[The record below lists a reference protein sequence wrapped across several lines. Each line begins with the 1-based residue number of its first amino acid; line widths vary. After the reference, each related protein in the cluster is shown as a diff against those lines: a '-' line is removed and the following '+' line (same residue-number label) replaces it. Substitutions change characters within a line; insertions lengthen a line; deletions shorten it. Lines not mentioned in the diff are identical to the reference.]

1 MIPFK
6 KILFPVDYSALCKQM
21 VPHVEQMLTHFSAQ
35 LTLVRAYTNTDEL
48 EEVPE
53 LEQRQLQQFI
63 ALQFPN
69 RHVDGLYQEGETG
82 KVIDDVIRHQ
92 GTDLVMM
99 PTHGHSPR
107 RRFLLGSVTAKVLH
121 DVSAAVW
128 TGVAQAIDR
137 KPCEVAYKKIL
148 CAVDFS
154 EDIEAVLRGA
164 HEMASSYGAQLL
176 FVHAGEGPSL
186 KKDGEESDAN
196 HLSRWKQKLGIDAPH
211 KMLIGRVAEVVCR
224 EAAQEKADLV
234 VIGRGQ
240 IQGMISR
247 IWSHVYEIV
256 RESPCPV
263 LSI

>member
-6 KILFPVDYSALCKQM
+6 KILFPVDYSALCKEM

-35 LTLVRAYTNTDEL
+35 LTLVRAYTDTDRI

-53 LEQRQLQQFI
+53 REQRQLQEFI
-63 ALQFPN
+63 ALQFPH
-69 RHVDGLYQEGETG
+69 RHVDGLYQVGEPG
-82 KVIDDVIRHQ
+82 AVIDDVVRHQ

-99 PTHGHSPR
+99 PTHGLSPR

-128 TGVAQAIDR
+128 TGVGEAIEK
-137 KPCEVAYKKIL
+137 KPREVAYRKIL

-164 HEMASSYGAQLL
+164 HEMASSYRAQLL
-176 FVHAGEGPSL
+176 LVHVGVDPAL
-186 KKDGEESDAN
+186 KQDGEESDAD
-196 HLSRWKQKLGIDAPH
+196 HLTRWKQKLGIDAPH
-211 KMLIGRVAEVVCR
+211 KILAGRVAEVICR
-224 EAAQEKADLV
+224 EAAQEHADLV

-240 IQGMISR
+240 IQGMIGR
-247 IWSHVYEIV
+247 LWSHVYEIV

>member
-6 KILFPVDYSALCKQM
+6 KILFPVDYSALCKEI

-35 LTLVRAYTNTDEL
+35 LTLVRAYTNTGGL
-48 EEVPE
+48 AEVPE
-53 LEQRQLQQFI
+53 LEQRQLQEFI
-63 ALQFPN
+63 AQQFPH

-82 KVIDDVIRHQ
+82 RVIDDVIRHQ

-99 PTHGHSPR
+99 PTHGKLPR
-107 RRFLLGSVTAKVLH
+107 RRFLVGSVTAKVLH

-128 TGVAQAIDR
+128 TGVGQAIEK
-137 KPCEVAYKKIL
+137 KPREVAYKKIL

-176 FVHAGEGPSL
+176 LVHVGEAPSR
-186 KKDGEESDAN
+186 KKDGEESDTD
-196 HLSRWKQKLGIDAPH
+196 HLIRWKQTLGIDAPH
-211 KMLIGRVAEVVCR
+211 KMLTGRVADVVAT
-224 EAAQEKADLV
+224 EAAQENADLV